1 LQYKVT
7 SDDEKD
13 DTRTMKDLVQKK
25 LLPEVKKVLEN
36 LKKDIHQGS
45 IFLARSPFPPKLMY
59 PLLSFRARE
68 TGLTPDCQAGSHPNR
83 TRSDCGQGPAGC
95 AAECKGEEGDTK
107 AEQ

>member
-45 IFLARSPFPPKLMY
+45 IFLARSLPFLP
-59 PLLSFRARE
+59 S
-68 TGLTPDCQAGSHPNR
+68 
-83 TRSDCGQGPAGC
+83 
-95 AAECKGEEGDTK
+95 
-107 AEQ
+107 